1 MLCILKTFT
10 NCFRL
15 ERMGF
20 ECRRRRQRPIISSTR
35 SKHSWTVD
43 TQLHDINDNNYVA
56 KSIHCCMVTV
66 WYNFAILIVVS
77 VSDHRRQ
84 KRHFIFCI
92 FPFRLEPVGES
103 VTDIRLSNDEI
114 VPRQKGVRRWKTQF
128 FPFAHTMKLSSWVK
142 NVATQITSLLPT
154 SDDSIR
160 LFFSRFISYIYF
172 ARRKLRKCFRIVKN
186 EMSNHLHT
194 FFFSEPASYR
204 SAPKHLKEAT
214 HQFDHLLYNFV
225 ALIFQIHIC
234 RVAKHESN
242 LYLLVLEI
250 KVFQLFLINRNYA
263 DD

>member
-128 FPFAHTMKLSSWVK
+128 FPLAHTMKLSSWVK

-160 LFFSRFISYIYF
+160 LFFLDS
-172 ARRKLRKCFRIVKN
+172 FRIYILRDGNYANAFASWRTKWAITCT
-186 EMSNHLHT
+186 H
-194 FFFSEPASYR
+194 FFFPNQHHIEVHRNTWKRRRINSTICSTI
-204 SAPKHLKEAT
+204 S
-214 HQFDHLLYNFV
+214 LL
-225 ALIFQIHIC
+225 
-234 RVAKHESN
+234 
-242 LYLLVLEI
+242 
-250 KVFQLFLINRNYA
+250 
-263 DD
+263 